1 MTNALKLVADNPQP
15 GRHERLSAHGL
26 HRLAD
31 QFLRDIRAGR
41 VAKAR
46 GIAFELHLPPIGIA
60 AIATWM
66 TRAGASEAEILS
78 VVAG

>member
-1 MTNALKLVADNPQP
+1 MKNALRVVAGNPESTSK
-15 GRHERLSAHGL
+15 GRIDAHSL
-26 HRLAD
+26 HRLAN

-41 VAKAR
+41 LVKAR
-46 GIAFELHLPPIGIA
+46 GIIAESRLSPIGIA

-78 VVAG
+78 VVVA